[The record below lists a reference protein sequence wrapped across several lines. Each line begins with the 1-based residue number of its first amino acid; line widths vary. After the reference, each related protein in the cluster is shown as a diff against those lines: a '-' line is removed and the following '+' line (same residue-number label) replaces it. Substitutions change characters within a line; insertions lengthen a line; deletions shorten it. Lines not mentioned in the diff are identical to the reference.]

1 MMTTTDAP
9 IPPTIPAAAK
19 ENRKGQTA
27 APLDSTPSKKALWSG
42 RALSGLAALFLIFDA
57 VMKLL
62 ELPVVMQSTT
72 QVGYPATVV
81 FPLGVVLLAC
91 VVVYLVPRSSALG
104 AVLLTGY
111 LGGAVATNV
120 RVGNPLFSHT
130 LFPIYCAALL
140 WVGLW
145 LRDERLQAVLPVRA
159 TK

>member
-1 MMTTTDAP
+1 MITTEAP
-9 IPPTIPAAAK
+9 IRPTIPAAAK
-19 ENRKGQTA
+19 ETRKEQKA
-27 APLDSTPSKKALWSG
+27 APLDSPSKRALWSG

-62 ELPVVMQSTT
+62 ELPVVIQSTT

-81 FPLGVVLLAC
+81 FPLGAVLLAC
-91 VVVYLVPRSSALG
+91 VVVYLVPRTSALG

-145 LRDERLQAVLPVRA
+145 LRDERLKAVLPVRA